1 MYNHCDSKV
10 LALWTYPITRCV
22 VREWAPSVMTNCTTL
37 GRRLAVIREVLKADI
52 QGMRDTLE

>member
-1 MYNHCDSKV
+1 MTISSKIDMGS
-10 LALWTYPITRCV
+10 LFCRDK
-22 VREWAPSVMTNCTTL
+22 L